1 MKNAMWQLLLVT
13 VLGILWDA
21 FTGWHKWSLNFLF
34 PVACLTVLCSM
45 PAVAKIQKLEMAEY
59 LFYLIQACAVGC
71 IPLVLTAF
79 HIVTAPYLSVVCS
92 GISILILLGMFIF
105 QRKNMLREFHKK
117 FRM

>member
-1 MKNAMWQLLLVT
+1 M
-13 VLGILWDA
+13 
-21 FTGWHKWSLNFLF
+21 
-34 PVACLTVLCSM
+34 
-45 PAVAKIQKLEMAEY
+45 
-59 LFYLIQACAVGC
+59 GC